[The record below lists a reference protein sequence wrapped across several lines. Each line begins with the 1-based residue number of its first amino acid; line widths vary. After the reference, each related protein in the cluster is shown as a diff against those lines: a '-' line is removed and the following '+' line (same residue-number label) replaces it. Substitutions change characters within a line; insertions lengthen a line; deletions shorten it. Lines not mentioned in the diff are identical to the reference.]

1 MKNAG
6 IFENIVHIDSPIADK
21 FIVVIETGI
30 KVVDGFVQRENRIGI
45 ERIEDI
51 LIRQNEAIFVFIDEF
66 ENLTLVNLVTLPG
79 HIHQKDAGIVV
90 LLHVVGV
97 KAHHVEFFGQNP
109 FVKTRGKKVVGNIGL
124 VEF

>member
-1 MKNAG
+1 MPRLLLATEVKNAG

-66 ENLTLVNLVTLPG
+66 ENLTLINLVTLPG

-97 KAHHVEFFGQNP
+97 KAHHVEFFG
-109 FVKTRGKKVVGNIGL
+109 
-124 VEF
+124 